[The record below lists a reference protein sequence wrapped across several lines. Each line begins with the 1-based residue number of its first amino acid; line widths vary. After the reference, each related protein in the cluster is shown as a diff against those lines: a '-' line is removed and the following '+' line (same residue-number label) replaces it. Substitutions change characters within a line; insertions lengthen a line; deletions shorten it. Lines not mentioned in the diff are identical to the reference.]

1 MQEGRYKCLWSM
13 VRAAVGFVLVL
24 AAAPSWSA
32 TADESAVADFYN
44 GKTVTVVVGFA
55 PGGGYD
61 VTARLVAKHLKDH
74 IPGHPTVIVENR
86 PGAGSLVA
94 ANLVYSS
101 LPQDGTIIANIH
113 PQLMFQ
119 QLMGREGI
127 EFDGRKYQWLGSLSA
142 GRNACAIH
150 KDTGV
155 TKLQQIM
162 GPNGRIVKMGGEAPG
177 SGVTDATAVM
187 RAALDLKFR
196 IIYGYKGI
204 APIARALL
212 SREIDGMC
220 TTWETLI
227 ASYKNFFEPERLVNV
242 LVIAGTEVPDNPWA
256 DKAVAAQSV
265 APTEEARKLLIAAGA
280 PRQISYPYTVG
291 PGVPAERVAAL
302 RKAFERMLADEAFVA
317 DYRKTGAPLVG
328 RDAREVSAI
337 VDELLSMPP
346 ETVASLKEAL
356 KRRVGP

>member
-1 MQEGRYKCLWSM
+1 
-13 VRAAVGFVLVL
+13 L
-24 AAAPSWSA
+24 A
-32 TADESAVADFYN
+32 N
-44 GKTVTVVVGFA
+44 
-55 PGGGYD
+55 
-61 VTARLVAKHLKDH
+61 H
-74 IPGHPTVIVENR
+74 IPGNPTVIVENR

-101 LPQDGTIIANIH
+101 LPQDGTIVANIH

-119 QLMGREGI
+119 QLMGGAGI
-127 EFDGRKYQWLGSLSA
+127 EFDGSKYQWLGSLSA

-155 TKLQQIM
+155 TELEQIM
-162 GPNGRIVKMGGEAPG
+162 GADGRTVKMGGEAPG

-242 LVIAGTEVPDNPWA
+242 LVIAGTEVPDHPWA
-256 DKAVAAQSV
+256 DKAVAAQAV
-265 APTEEARKLLIAAGA
+265 APTEQARRLLIAAGA
-280 PRQISYPYTVG
+280 PRQRSYPYTVG
-291 PGVPAERVAAL
+291 PGVPADRAAAL
-302 RKAFERMLADEAFVA
+302 RQAFARMLADEAFIA
-317 DYRKTGAPLVG
+317 DYQKTGSPLVG
-328 RDAREVSAI
+328 RDAEEITSI
-337 VDELLSMPP
+337 VNELLSMPP

-356 KRRVGP
+356 KRKVGP